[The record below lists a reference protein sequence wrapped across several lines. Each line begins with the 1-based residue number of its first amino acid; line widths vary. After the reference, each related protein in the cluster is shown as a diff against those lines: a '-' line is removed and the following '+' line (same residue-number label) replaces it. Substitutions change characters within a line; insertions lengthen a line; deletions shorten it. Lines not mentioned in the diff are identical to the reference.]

1 MSQTAAQ
8 SPHKKEVKIGEYIV
22 NGKIGQ
28 GGIAEIYR
36 AVQPSLNREVAIKIL
51 SKSLTEDEEIVRR
64 FERESMVIAK
74 LNHPNIVHV
83 IDRGTT
89 GGRYY
94 FVMEYINGTSL
105 RQVIDSDKISLRI
118 KLESI
123 VEICKGLDY
132 AHKNDV
138 IHRDIKPANILVDKQ
153 GNVLITD
160 FGIAQIVGNT
170 DNEQTGTSIV
180 MGTVAYMSP
189 EQKVSSRDV
198 DQTTDIYAVGVM
210 IYEILCGKKPLG
222 HFKAPSEINPD
233 ISEKFDRIVHKCMA
247 QDRKDRFQ
255 TAVALKDAL
264 LNAMDGGQDSGSDE
278 NFAEVGSDSFMGK
291 CKHLDT
297 IKETRYNSTILV
309 ENQSNNKLYI
319 IKKHSRGEAGRKE
332 AKLLTSLRHKNLIN
346 IYASGGDK
354 KNTIVISQYAQGGSL
369 ADRLAKK
376 YDWQEAFDIGVQ
388 IAEGLDF
395 AHRNNITHGNLR
407 PSNILFNSEE
417 TVKLADFGM
426 PAHYNESG
434 LKENWFGPPER
445 KVSKLGDIYSLGVII
460 HHLLMGQKPAYTNGS
475 QLYLKG
481 LRMRLPERIEKMLSK
496 LLAIRVSHRY
506 QSCDEFIAEYDDF
519 QEQNKARVK
528 KSVAK
533 PIAAPALVPKTPT
546 WQYVVFGVVIVIA
559 LLVGMYVGGMLK

>member
-1 MSQTAAQ
+1 MSQTTTQ
-8 SPHKKEVKIGEYIV
+8 SPPKNEVKIGEYIV

-51 SKSLTEDEEIVRR
+51 SKALTDNEEIVRR
-64 FERESMVIAK
+64 FERESLVIAK

-123 VEICKGLDY
+123 IEICKGLDY
-132 AHKNDV
+132 AHKNDI

-170 DNEQTGTSIV
+170 DGEQTSTSIV

-189 EQKVSSRDV
+189 EQKISSRDV

-233 ISEKFDRIVHKCMA
+233 ISKKFDQIVYKCMA
-247 QDRKDRFQ
+247 QDRKDRYQ

-264 LNAMDGGQDSGSDE
+264 LNVMDGGKTSGSDE
-278 NFAEVGSDSFMGK
+278 NLADVGSDSFMGK

-332 AKLLTSLRHKNLIN
+332 AKLLTSLRHKNIIN

-354 KNTIVISQYAQGGSL
+354 KNTIVISEYAQGGSL
-369 ADRLAKK
+369 ADRMAKR
-376 YDWQEAFDIGVQ
+376 YEWQEAFDIGVQ

-395 AHRNNITHGNLR
+395 AHKKNITHGNLR
-407 PSNILFNSEE
+407 PSNILFDSEE
-417 TVKLADFGM
+417 TVKMADFGM
-426 PAHYNESG
+426 PAHYADNG
-434 LKENWFGPPER
+434 TRKNWFGPPER

-460 HHLLMGQKPAYTNGS
+460 HHLLMGQKPSYTNGS

-481 LRMRLPERIEKMLSK
+481 LRLQLPERIEKILSK
-496 LLAIRVSHRY
+496 LLAIRVANRY
-506 QSCDEFIAEYDDF
+506 QNCDEFLAEYEDF
-519 QEQNKARVK
+519 IEQTKVKVK
-528 KSVAK
+528 KRVVRAVA
-533 PIAAPALVPKTPT
+533 PPTVVAQTPT
-546 WQYVVFGVVIVIA
+546 WQYVVFGVLIIIA
-559 LLVGMYVGGMLK
+559 LMVGMYVGGMLK

>member
-1 MSQTAAQ
+1 MSQTTTQ
-8 SPHKKEVKIGEYIV
+8 SPPKKEVKIGEYIV

-51 SKSLTEDEEIVRR
+51 SKALTDNEEIVRR
-64 FERESMVIAK
+64 FERESLVIAK

-105 RQVIDSDKISLRI
+105 RQVIDSDKISMRI

-123 VEICKGLDY
+123 IEICKGLDY
-132 AHKNDV
+132 AHKNDI

-170 DNEQTGTSIV
+170 DGEQTSTSIV

-189 EQKVSSRDV
+189 EQKISSRDV

-233 ISEKFDRIVHKCMA
+233 ISKKFDQIVYKCMA
-247 QDRKDRFQ
+247 QDRKDRYQ

-264 LNAMDGGQDSGSDE
+264 LNVMDGGKTSGSDE
-278 NFAEVGSDSFMGK
+278 SLADVGSDSFMGK

-332 AKLLTSLRHKNLIN
+332 AKLLTSLRHKNIIN

-354 KNTIVISQYAQGGSL
+354 KNTIVISEYAQGGSL
-369 ADRLAKK
+369 ADRMAKR
-376 YDWQEAFDIGVQ
+376 YEWQEAFDIGVQ

-395 AHRNNITHGNLR
+395 AHKKNITHGNLR
-407 PSNILFNSEE
+407 PSNILFDSEE
-417 TVKLADFGM
+417 TVKMADFGM
-426 PAHYNESG
+426 PAHYADNG
-434 LKENWFGPPER
+434 TRKNWFGPPER

-460 HHLLMGQKPAYTNGS
+460 HHLLMGQKPSYTNGS

-481 LRMRLPERIEKMLSK
+481 LRLQLPEKIEKILSK
-496 LLAIRVSHRY
+496 LLAIRVANRY
-506 QSCDEFIAEYDDF
+506 QNCDEFLAEYEDF
-519 QEQNKARVK
+519 IEQTQVKVK
-528 KSVAK
+528 KRVAI
-533 PIAAPALVPKTPT
+533 PAAPPTVVAQTPT
-546 WQYVVFGVVIVIA
+546 WQYVVFGVLIIIA
-559 LLVGMYVGGMLK
+559 LMVGMYVGGMLK